1 MCLKIHSSYELS
13 QGPVLIIRIGCFL
26 FLYPCFTEA
35 QVSIAS
41 QQSCWHTAAVT
52 SCTHHCLVFGCH
64 WASSEGCVPDSDDC
78 SIFLM
83 EFLGIILEK
92 GQENKP
98 KYQEI
103 ISALDEEPEKKIDF
117 EDFMIS
123 LVSLALLSDLLQE
136 IKNVKSTK

>member
-1 MCLKIHSSYELS
+1 MFN
-13 QGPVLIIRIGCFL
+13 VVFL
-26 FLYPCFTEA
+26 TD
-35 QVSIAS
+35 
-41 QQSCWHTAAVT
+41 
-52 SCTHHCLVFGCH
+52 
-64 WASSEGCVPDSDDC
+64 DSPQ
-78 SIFLM
+78 
-83 EFLGIILEK
+83 